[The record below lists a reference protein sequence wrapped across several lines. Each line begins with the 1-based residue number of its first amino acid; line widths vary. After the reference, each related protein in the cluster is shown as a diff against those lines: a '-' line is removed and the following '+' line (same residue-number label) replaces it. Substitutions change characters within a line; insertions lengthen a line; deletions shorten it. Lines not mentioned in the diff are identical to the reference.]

1 VTASL
6 HVEVNG
12 RAAELPAGTDL
23 AGALA
28 ALGWDPAAS
37 GFAVAV
43 NGEVVPRRT
52 WPSTALA
59 EADKVEVVGAVQG
72 G

>member
-1 VTASL
+1 ML
-6 HVEVNG
+6 HVVVNG
-12 RAAELPAGTDL
+12 RATELPAGTNL

-28 ALGWDPAAS
+28 AFGWDPAGT

-43 NGEVVPRRT
+43 NGEVVPRGT
-52 WPSTALA
+52 WPATAIA
-59 EADKVEVVGAVQG
+59 EADRVEVVGAVQG